1 MGICGSS
8 SIPEPIP
15 EPTPIPLPELITEE
29 VKLYL
34 RLFSMFPRQKNI
46 IQSSDQMKTC
56 YLFSYRK

>member
-29 VKLYL
+29 VK
-34 RLFSMFPRQKNI
+34 
-46 IQSSDQMKTC
+46 
-56 YLFSYRK
+56 